1 MLNILKCWKLTLKI
15 VRLAIHEDVVDKYNA
30 EDRGPQVQVTE
41 QQHKSYILS
50 NTEKV
55 CVITQENRWCKPFSY
70 SRLKVSYVEGIEQDQ
85 NWHL

>member
-15 VRLAIHEDVVDKYNA
+15 VRLAIHEDVVDEYNA
-30 EDRGPQVQVTE
+30 EDTGPQVQVTE

-55 CVITQENRWCKPFSY
+55 CVCDHTGKTDDANLYLTLGWRC
-70 SRLKVSYVEGIEQDQ
+70 LT
-85 NWHL
+85 